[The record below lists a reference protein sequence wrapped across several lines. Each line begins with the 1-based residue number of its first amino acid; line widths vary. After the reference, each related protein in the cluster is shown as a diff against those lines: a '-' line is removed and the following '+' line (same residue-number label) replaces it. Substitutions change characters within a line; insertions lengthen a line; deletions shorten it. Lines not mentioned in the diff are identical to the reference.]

1 MAQKGGATSPSEA
14 KVVKFSSQDI
24 CSVTDIEPN
33 RFRRGSLAPK
43 GGIERK
49 EIHPMDLNRRESEP
63 DRLGMS
69 SASRFRT
76 RSRSRSPG
84 PSVDQSYREQSPEGR
99 SVDLSTVLSDDDS
112 DGDEDEQD
120 IEELWFSGGHG
131 DIGGGWRLTEGE
143 IPLEHLPLAWIVR
156 EARKYGLQFDQEKMK
171 SMGCWDDIEERRRE
185 ASVPKIEV
193 SGTREQSAAGKTPG
207 KMEFADMISHCA
219 TKSVAHDCL
228 RIGQGLPALSVMCW
242 SIMEWIPFKRM
253 DLRDDGSW
261 KPIRWCAF
269 I

>member
-1 MAQKGGATSPSEA
+1 MAQKAGATATTESRT
-14 KVVKFSSQDI
+14 VKFPSQDI
-24 CSVTDIEPN
+24 SPITEIEPN
-33 RFRRGSLAPK
+33 RFRRASLVPK

-49 EIHPMDLNRRESEP
+49 EVPPRDTDRRESEP
-63 DRLGMS
+63 DRLGMA

-84 PSVDQSYREQSPEGR
+84 PSVNQSYREQSTDGR
-99 SVDLSTVLSDDDS
+99 SFDLSTVPSDDES

-131 DIGGGWRLTEGE
+131 DIGGGWRLPEGE
-143 IPLEHLPLAWIVR
+143 IPLAHLPLAWIVR
-156 EARKYGLQFDQEKMK
+156 EARKCGLQFDEEKMR
-171 SMGCWDDIEERRRE
+171 SMGCWDDTEERRRQ

-193 SGTREQSAAGKTPG
+193 SGSGEQLPMGKTAA
-207 KMEFADMISHCA
+207 KMAFADRISHCA
-219 TKSVAHDCL
+219 TKSVTHDCL
-228 RIGQGLPALSVMCW
+228 TLGQGLPALSVLSW

-261 KPIRWCAF
+261 KPIRW
-269 I
+269 